1 MTKTTVVVNT
11 ASGLHAR
18 PANFFIKKASE
29 FKSTIKVL
37 KGEKEADGKRLLS
50 VLTLGVKQGESIII
64 TADGEDEN
72 KAIEALKNAV
82 ESDFE
87 G

>member
-1 MTKTTVVVNT
+1 MTKVTVVVNT
-11 ASGLHAR
+11 ESGLHAR
-18 PANFFIKKASE
+18 PANFFIKKASK
-29 FKSTIKVL
+29 FKSAIKVS
-37 KGEKEADGKRLLS
+37 KGKKEADGKRLLS

-72 KAIEALKNAV
+72 EAIKALKNAV